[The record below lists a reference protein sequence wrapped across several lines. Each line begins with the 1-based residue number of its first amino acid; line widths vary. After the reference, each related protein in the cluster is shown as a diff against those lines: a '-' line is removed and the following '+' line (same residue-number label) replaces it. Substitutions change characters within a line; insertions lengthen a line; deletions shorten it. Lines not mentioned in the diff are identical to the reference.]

1 MIKFFRQIRRKLID
15 KGNLKRYL
23 IYAIGEILLVMI
35 GILLA
40 LQVNNWNESNRLAA
54 SKITYLK
61 EIRNDLVQDSLSIS
75 VVIHKFK
82 ERLSNLKVQ
91 DSTMQLLFI
100 DAIGKLP
107 AADKEKDIK
116 YYFKAYRPFR
126 PKRGTYKYCMKKN
139 IQV

>member
-15 KGNLKRYL
+15 AGNLKRYL

-107 AADKEKDIK
+107 AADKEKDILSL
-116 YYFKAYRPFR
+116 
-126 PKRGTYKYCMKKN
+126 
-139 IQV
+139 IHI